1 MRLASQLCS
10 DVEAR
15 NIMKIRTLRRLR
27 WSLHFVIAAGLVL
40 IVADKY
46 IWPLAMWRMHADE
59 YRRLVVDCDQ
69 AMHDEVVLRDSPQM
83 AGTSTEAVR
92 LLSISGSVSLSVC
105 HEYDKLR
112 KQLLI
117 AGVSEHR
124 LALLGLEGLE
134 VERIPVSRMVE
145 PHRMPRF

>member
-1 MRLASQLCS
+1 
-10 DVEAR
+10 
-15 NIMKIRTLRRLR
+15 MKIRTLRRLR
-27 WSLHFVIAAGLVL
+27 WGFHAVTAVSLAA
-40 IVADKY
+40 IVTITYA
-46 IWPLAMWRMHADE
+46 WPWAMWRLHADD

-69 AMHDEVVLRDSPQM
+69 AMHDEVVLRNASQIQGAND
-83 AGTSTEAVR
+83 EAAR
-92 LLSISGSVSLSVC
+92 LLQISGAVSLTIC

-112 KQLLI
+112 KHLLI

-134 VERIPVSRMVE
+134 VEKIPVSRMVE

>member
-1 MRLASQLCS
+1 
-10 DVEAR
+10 
-15 NIMKIRTLRRLR
+15 
-27 WSLHFVIAAGLVL
+27 
-40 IVADKY
+40 
-46 IWPLAMWRMHADE
+46 
-59 YRRLVVDCDQ
+59 
-69 AMHDEVVLRDSPQM
+69 MHDEVVLRNASQTQGASD
-83 AGTSTEAVR
+83 EAAR
-92 LLSISGSVSLSVC
+92 LLNISGAVSLTVC

-134 VERIPVSRMVE
+134 VEKIPVSRMVE

>member
-1 MRLASQLCS
+1 
-10 DVEAR
+10 
-15 NIMKIRTLRRLR
+15 MKIGPLGVLR
-27 WSLHFVIAAGLVL
+27 WSLHVLIATCVVI

-46 IWPLAMWRMHADE
+46 VWPWAMWRIYADE

-69 AMHDEVVLRDSPQM
+69 AMHDEVVLRDTTQL
-83 AGTSTEAVR
+83 AGTSAEAAR
-92 LLSISGSVSLSVC
+92 LLNISGAVSLTIC
-105 HEYDKLR
+105 HDYDKLR

>member
-1 MRLASQLCS
+1 
-10 DVEAR
+10 
-15 NIMKIRTLRRLR
+15 MKIRTLRRLR
-27 WSLHFVIAAGLVL
+27 WAFHAVTAASLAA
-40 IVADKY
+40 IVAITY
-46 IWPLAMWRMHADE
+46 VWPWAMWRMHAEE
-59 YRRLVVDCDQ
+59 YRQLVVDCDQ
-69 AMHDEVVLRDSPQM
+69 AMHDEVVLRNASQIQGASD
-83 AGTSTEAVR
+83 EAAR
-92 LLSISGSVSLSVC
+92 LLKISGAVSLTVC

-134 VERIPVSRMVE
+134 VEKIPVSRMVE

>member
-1 MRLASQLCS
+1 
-10 DVEAR
+10 
-15 NIMKIRTLRRLR
+15 MKIRTLRRLR
-27 WSLHFVIAAGLVL
+27 WGFHAVTATSLVAIMVITYV
-40 IVADKY
+40 
-46 IWPLAMWRMHADE
+46 WPWAMWRMHADE

-69 AMHDEVVLRDSPQM
+69 AMHDEVVLRDAAQIQGASV
-83 AGTSTEAVR
+83 EAAR
-92 LLSISGSVSLSVC
+92 LLHVSGAVSLTVC
-105 HEYDKLR
+105 HQYDKLR

-134 VERIPVSRMVE
+134 VERIPVSPMVE

>member
-1 MRLASQLCS
+1 
-10 DVEAR
+10 
-15 NIMKIRTLRRLR
+15 MKIRTLRRLR
-27 WSLHFVIAAGLVL
+27 WGIHAVTAASLAA
-40 IVADKY
+40 IVAITY
-46 IWPLAMWRMHADE
+46 VWPWAMWRMHAEE

-69 AMHDEVVLRDSPQM
+69 AMHDEVVLRDALQIQGASD
-83 AGTSTEAVR
+83 EAAR
-92 LLSISGSVSLSVC
+92 LLNISGAVSLTVC

-134 VERIPVSRMVE
+134 VERVPVSRMVE

>member
-1 MRLASQLCS
+1 
-10 DVEAR
+10 
-15 NIMKIRTLRRLR
+15 MKIKTLRRLR
-27 WSLHFVIAAGLVL
+27 WSAHLVIAISLAV

-46 IWPLAMWRMHADE
+46 VWPWAMWRMHADE
-59 YRRLVVDCDQ
+59 YRSLVVDCDQ
-69 AMHDEVVLRDSPQM
+69 AMHDEVVLRDTTQTT
-83 AGTSTEAVR
+83 GTSTETAR
-92 LLSISGSVSLSVC
+92 LLKISGAVSLTIC
-105 HEYDKLR
+105 HDYDKLR

-134 VERIPVSRMVE
+134 VERITVSRMVE